1 LTSNSAFKPKR
12 IFDILI
18 YRCTERQ
25 YWAEQE
31 RDCAKY
37 VRALG
42 CDPASKAPYVID
54 IQQSWFEKYGGSW
67 VNETIG
73 VITLEAS
80 PGWIGGILHV
90 VQYRK
95 RITRRIPY
103 KRMFYQGRFFN
114 LPVWPQQENIT
125 VFHALRQELQLTV
138 EAWPSLTNRVVDFEP
153 LDTLGPFI
161 DWVSLTTRSGP

>member
-1 LTSNSAFKPKR
+1 LTSNFAFKPKR

-67 VNETIG
+67 VSETIG
-73 VITLEAS
+73 VITLEAA
-80 PGWIGGILHV
+80 PGWIGGILHF

-95 RITRRIPY
+95 ENNQKDATQTDVLSGEAFQFFGMAAAGKHNNISSVKTRTATHCRSVALT
-103 KRMFYQGRFFN
+103 KKSSNRF
-114 LPVWPQQENIT
+114 
-125 VFHALRQELQLTV
+125 
-138 EAWPSLTNRVVDFEP
+138 
-153 LDTLGPFI
+153 
-161 DWVSLTTRSGP
+161 